1 MSTIMTREPK
11 TAEASELGSAA
22 VYRMELAGIMA
33 LPVIDAARR
42 VVGIVHLHDL
52 LRAGVA

>member
-1 MSTIMTREPK
+1 MTRQPR
-11 TAEASELGSAA
+11 TAGADELGSAA
-22 VYRMELAGIMA
+22 VFRMEEAGIMA
-33 LPVIDAARR
+33 LPVVDEQRC